1 MEGIIDVFPEKAPQT
16 VIPFEPEKINAFLG
30 TDVPV
35 ESMLD
40 TFKRLDIRL
49 EDGKLYPPSYR
60 ADLEGMHDIAEE
72 VIRIYGYD
80 KIPTT
85 NFKSEAIVGGRIARQ
100 KSITDLNNLLTLH
113 GFYEIQTYS
122 FITRSIMT
130 TLALPPIQ
138 GTRFG
143 RDLQSARRRY
153 QHYAHHSASER
164 T

>member
-35 ESMLD
+35 DSMLD

-85 NFKSEAIVGGRIARQ
+85 NFKSEAIVGGPQRPSEEHNRPQ
-100 KSITDLNNLLTLH
+100 
-113 GFYEIQTYS
+113 
-122 FITRSIMT
+122 
-130 TLALPPIQ
+130 
-138 GTRFG
+138 
-143 RDLQSARRRY
+143 QSADAARFL
-153 QHYAHHSASER
+153 
-164 T
+164 